1 MGGPQG
7 GIQVKFV
14 IWGYPYFRKCLFIW
28 SEESPVAQLRI
39 GFSQPHHRVL
49 IFSKL
54 NLNHGVILLLFVISP
69 LAVVNPYQRGCGL
82 HQINTDPEIP
92 ILLSKQRFYPG

>member
-49 IFSKL
+49 IFFQIEPEPWGDSPIVCDLPTCSGKS
-54 NLNHGVILLLFVISP
+54 ISTWLWVASNQHRP
-69 LAVVNPYQRGCGL
+69 
-82 HQINTDPEIP
+82 
-92 ILLSKQRFYPG
+92 